1 MILLPE
7 MSVDSDR
14 DSVIDSE
21 DGKEVVVRHISFFL
35 QHHFSF
41 LYLLR
46 LLFFLAQEN
55 KHLITYIYLF
65 NSSQMRTLIRKRK
78 KATTILRR

>member
-21 DGKEVVVRHISFFL
+21 DGKEVVVRHISFYL

-46 LLFFLAQEN
+46 LLFFWHRKINTLLHAF
-55 KHLITYIYLF
+55 IYLTAV
-65 NSSQMRTLIRKRK
+65 R
-78 KATTILRR
+78 